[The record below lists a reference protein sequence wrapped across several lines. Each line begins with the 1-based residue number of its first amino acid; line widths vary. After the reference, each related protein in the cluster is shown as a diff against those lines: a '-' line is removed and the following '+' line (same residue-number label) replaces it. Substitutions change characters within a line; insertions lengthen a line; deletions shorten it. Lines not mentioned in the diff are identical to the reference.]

1 MSTSEQTLQDMLQ
14 KLIEDR
20 QKREEEIER
29 KRLRRE
35 EERVQREKEIA
46 EERAR
51 REEER
56 LRERLQKKGG
66 VEKEKRERKPRK
78 WEHRWKSS

>member
-1 MSTSEQTLQDMLQ
+1 MLQ

-29 KRLRRE
+29 ERLRRE
-35 EERVQREKEIA
+35 EERVQRE
-46 EERAR
+46 
-51 REEER
+51 
-56 LRERLQKKGG
+56 RERLQKKGG